1 MPANYFLFT
10 DASVNPQSKT
20 GYGACLLLSDLD
32 IPVNEAKKRVE
43 IKCFENTSSSKLELQ
58 TLLWALSK
66 IKMGQS
72 VVTIY
77 TDSQNIIGL
86 PGRRSRFEKN
96 NYISKNGKKIANY
109 LLYQEFYKLTDNI
122 ACTFV
127 KLIGHKISLDKDRLD
142 SLFTIVDRISR
153 NALRTNIV
161 L

>member
-32 IPVNEAKKRVE
+32 IPVDEAKKWLE
-43 IKCFENTSSSKLELQ
+43 LKSFENTSSSKLELQ
-58 TLLWALSK
+58 TLLWALAK
-66 IKMGQS
+66 IKRGVS
-72 VVTIY
+72 VTIY

-96 NYISKNGKKIANY
+96 NYISKNGKKIRND
-109 LLYQEFYKLTDNI
+109 LLYQEFYKLTDKI
-122 ACTFV
+122 SCTFV
-127 KLIGHKISLDKDRLD
+127 KLKGHKTSSEKDKVD
-142 SLFTIVDRISR
+142 SLFTIVDRASR
-153 NALRTNIV
+153 NALRTNIA